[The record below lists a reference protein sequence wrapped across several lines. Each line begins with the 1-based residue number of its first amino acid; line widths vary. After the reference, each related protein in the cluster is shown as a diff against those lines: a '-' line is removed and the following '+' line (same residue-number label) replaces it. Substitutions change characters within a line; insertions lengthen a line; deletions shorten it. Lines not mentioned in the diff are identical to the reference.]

1 MLSTILTFLL
11 VLSILVLVH
20 ELGHFIVARLAGVW
34 VEEFG
39 FGIPP
44 RIVGKKI
51 GNTIY
56 SINLLPFGGF
66 VRLHGE
72 SSDQGIKKPKKAFLN
87 KSKVQRL
94 GILLAG
100 VAMNFLLAVVA
111 FGIVYSLTGVPRESK
126 NVKIV
131 DIAAGSPAQISGL
144 VVGDVVRKVGSEE
157 VETTQEFIA
166 LIEQEKG
173 NKVQI
178 EIDSG
183 KKIIVSPRENPPE
196 GEGPLGVAI
205 STMEIYFPP
214 IWQRPFYGA
223 YYGFKDSFAWSKT
236 VLNGLG
242 SIVQDASQGKV
253 SKDVSGF
260 VGILAIIDNIV
271 KTGNIWDMF
280 NLIGIIS
287 INLAVLNILPFPA
300 LDGGR
305 LLFIIIEAIFGKKVA
320 PKLESVIHG
329 VGMII
334 LLGLMLA
341 ITFKDVSGLIKAR
354 GSFSTFLENMTK

>member
-157 VETTQEFIA
+157 VETTQEFIT
-166 LIEQEKG
+166 LIELEKG

-223 YYGFKDSFAWSKT
+223 YYGFQDAYFWGREVVGGIGT
-236 VLNGLG
+236 VLSGLSRG
-242 SIVQDASQGKV
+242 QAPRDLAGPVGIYALTSEV
-253 SKDVSGF
+253 SKFGTLALIHF
-260 VGILAIIDNIV
+260 VGILSV
-271 KTGNIWDMF
+271 
-280 NLIGIIS
+280 
-287 INLAVLNILPFPA
+287 NLAILNILPFPA

-305 LLFIIIEAIFGKKVA
+305 VLFVIIETFIGKRITPKVEAAFHTVGMAILLF
-320 PKLESVIHG
+320 
-329 VGMII
+329 
-334 LLGLMLA
+334 LLLA
-341 ITFKDVSGLIKAR
+341 ITARDIQRLISA
-354 GSFSTFLENMTK
+354 GSLSSFVEGVLR

>member
-1 MLSTILTFLL
+1 
-11 VLSILVLVH
+11 
-20 ELGHFIVARLAGVW
+20 
-34 VEEFG
+34 
-39 FGIPP
+39 
-44 RIVGKKI
+44 
-51 GNTIY
+51 
-56 SINLLPFGGF
+56 
-66 VRLHGE
+66 
-72 SSDQGIKKPKKAFLN
+72 
-87 KSKVQRL
+87 
-94 GILLAG
+94 
-100 VAMNFLLAVVA
+100 MNFLLAIVA
-111 FGIVYSLTGVPRESK
+111 FAVVYSHYGIPRDKGYVE
-126 NVKIV
+126 IV
-131 DIAAGSPAQISGL
+131 NISPDSPAANNNQLIVGQRIFSIDGKEVTKREEVSEVSNKGGKHVL
-144 VVGDVVRKVGSEE
+144 YVGEPTASKQDQKKITVDTKYDEQAKKWYIGVVLTSEE
-157 VETTQEFIA
+157 IYH
-166 LIEQEKG
+166 
-173 NKVQI
+173 
-178 EIDSG
+178 
-183 KKIIVSPRENPPE
+183 PP
-196 GEGPLGVAI
+196 V
-205 STMEIYFPP
+205 
-214 IWQRPFYGA
+214 WQMPFYGA